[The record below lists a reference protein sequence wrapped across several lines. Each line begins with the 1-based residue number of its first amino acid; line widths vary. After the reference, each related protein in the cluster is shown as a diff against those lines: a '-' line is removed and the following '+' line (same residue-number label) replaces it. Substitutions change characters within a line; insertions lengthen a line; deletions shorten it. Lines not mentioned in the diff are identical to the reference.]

1 MAITHTQT
9 IPLLEVLIGNSDNV
23 VENIKLVTTSVD
35 DSNPSKY
42 RVETQDRFHITTD
55 GITSSTAGFVAYENL
70 TEATVLGWITSELA
84 ASNTKAVNE
93 SKINLMISRDN
104 PIAEDK
110 AVPW

>member
-9 IPLLEVLIGNSDNV
+9 ITLLEVLIGNSDNV

-55 GITSSTAGFVAYENL
+55 GITSSTAGFVAYESL
-70 TEATVLGWITSELA
+70 TEAIVLGWITSELA

>member
-9 IPLLEVLIGNSDNV
+9 ITLLEVLIGNSDNV

-42 RVETQDRFHITTD
+42 RVETQDRFHISTD
-55 GITSSTAGFVAYENL
+55 GITGSTAGFVAYESL
-70 TEATVLGWITSELA
+70 TEATVLGWIASELS

>member
-9 IPLLEVLIGNSDNV
+9 ITLLEVLIGNSDNV

-42 RVETQDRFHITTD
+42 RIETQDRFHISTD
-55 GITSSTAGFVAYENL
+55 GITSSTAGFVAYESL
-70 TEATVLGWITSELA
+70 TEATVLGWISSEVSS
-84 ASNTKAVNE
+84 SNTKAKNE